1 MIKIILT
8 FTITFFLFGCSTM
21 SGPMGSSKENVVIK
35 TEYVS
40 RKAPNDLFEIP
51 LYPRRLN
58 STATQ
63 KDVASWLVE
72 SEGRIEILENNIRA
86 LKKFQDAPLAP
97 TGTSGDK

>member
-1 MIKIILT
+1 MINIILT
-8 FTITFFLFGCSTM
+8 FTITFLLFGCGTM
-21 SGPMGSSKENVVIK
+21 NGPMGSLKENVIIK

-40 RKAPNDLFEIP
+40 RKAPSELFEIP

-63 KDVASWLVE
+63 KDVATWLVE
-72 SEGRIEILENNIRA
+72 SEGRIEILENNIKA
-86 LKKFQDAPLAP
+86 LKKFQNAPLAP